1 MIAFFTQLEL
11 IQVYKMKLKEYWTN
25 ILLTF
30 NETISELDINQ
41 VKNMFGDDGI
51 VIEILS
57 VRIDM
62 VKRRPEFKSKKKSI
76 RKFLQ
81 RQRQKLGKVNKR
93 N

>member
-1 MIAFFTQLEL
+1 
-11 IQVYKMKLKEYWTN
+11 MKLKEYWTN

-41 VKNMFGDDGI
+41 VKNIFGDDDI

-62 VKRRPEFKSKKKSI
+62 VKRKPESKRNKKSI

-81 RQRQKLGKVNKR
+81 RQKQKLGKVNKR